1 MSDYLLEVKNLSMHY
16 DTLDGNVDAV
26 KDISFSVKNGES
38 FGLVGE
44 SGCGK
49 TSVAMTLLQLQPDN
63 SVITEGSIKLD
74 GKELI
79 GLSENELRKVRWDSI
94 SIVFQG
100 AMNAWNPVIKIGEQI
115 REAMREHSPENS
127 KQENIDKIN
136 QLFSMVGLDET
147 ISDRFPHELSGGM
160 KQRAVIALALSCDPK
175 IIIADEPTTALDV
188 VIQDQILNEIK
199 KVQDLLGLSLI
210 YISHDIAV
218 IAEMTDKIAVMYAGS
233 IVEIGPT
240 KSVFESPKH
249 AYTKALL
256 DSTPSIQGEKKKLAS
271 LDGEPPSLI
280 NEIKGKV
287 DLIILLV
294 NTDRSSQSSLAKNF
308 PKADFIFTSGSTH
321 RTSASMPQKPE
332 GPYVYSNGKQG
343 KYLTVVDLD
352 INNSTDTISDDSA
365 QEQKIKQLN
374 NRLKRLQKKDPTK
387 ALDDIYAGQ
396 DNILSLIKRYRND
409 LSTAETILQKA
420 KNKMRFTSFALNKK
434 IKDDPEIL
442 AMVDDALDKCVKLD
456 KSKKSESKDS
466 HHNHNHSKKYGK
478 KNN

>member
-1 MSDYLLEVKNLSMHY
+1 MSQKLLEVTNLSMHY

-26 KDISFSVKNGES
+26 KNVSFTVNSGES

-63 SVITEGSIKLD
+63 SVITEGSIKLE

-79 GLSENELRKVRWDSI
+79 GLSENDLRKVRWDSI

-115 REAMREHSPENS
+115 REAMREHYPQNS

-136 QLFSMVGLDET
+136 ELFKMVGLDES
-147 ISDRFPHELSGGM
+147 ISERFPHELSGGM

-233 IVEIGPT
+233 IVEMGPT
-240 KSVFESPKH
+240 KNVFTSPKH
-249 AYTKALL
+249 SYTRALL
-256 DSTPSIQGEKKKLAS
+256 DSTPSIKGEKKKLRS

-280 NEIKGKV
+280 DKIDGCSFAPRCPDREISCNPTEHMSLIEIEPDHYV
-287 DLIILLV
+287 DV
-294 NTDRSSQSSLAKNF
+294 CS
-308 PKADFIFTSGSTH
+308 
-321 RTSASMPQKPE
+321 
-332 GPYVYSNGKQG
+332 QG
-343 KYLTVVDLD
+343 K
-352 INNSTDTISDDSA
+352 
-365 QEQKIKQLN
+365 
-374 NRLKRLQKKDPTK
+374 
-387 ALDDIYAGQ
+387 
-396 DNILSLIKRYRND
+396 
-409 LSTAETILQKA
+409 
-420 KNKMRFTSFALNKK
+420 M
-434 IKDDPEIL
+434 
-442 AMVDDALDKCVKLD
+442 
-456 KSKKSESKDS
+456 
-466 HHNHNHSKKYGK
+466 
-478 KNN
+478 

>member
-1 MSDYLLEVKNLSMHY
+1 MTQKLLEVTNLSMHY

-26 KDISFSVKNGES
+26 KNVSFTVNSGES

-63 SVITEGSIKLD
+63 SVITEGSIKLE

-79 GLSENELRKVRWDSI
+79 GLSENDLRKVRWDSI

-115 REAMREHSPENS
+115 REAMREHYPQNS
-127 KQENIDKIN
+127 KQENINKIN
-136 QLFSMVGLDET
+136 ELFKMVGLDES
-147 ISDRFPHELSGGM
+147 ISERFPHELSGGM

-233 IVEIGPT
+233 IVEMGPT
-240 KSVFESPKH
+240 KNVFTSPKH
-249 AYTKALL
+249 SYTRALL
-256 DSTPSIQGEKKKLAS
+256 DSTPSIKGEKKKLRS

-280 NEIKGKV
+280 DKIDGCSFAPRCPDRESSCNPTEHMSLIEIESDHYV
-287 DLIILLV
+287 DV
-294 NTDRSSQSSLAKNF
+294 CS
-308 PKADFIFTSGSTH
+308 
-321 RTSASMPQKPE
+321 
-332 GPYVYSNGKQG
+332 QG
-343 KYLTVVDLD
+343 K
-352 INNSTDTISDDSA
+352 
-365 QEQKIKQLN
+365 
-374 NRLKRLQKKDPTK
+374 
-387 ALDDIYAGQ
+387 
-396 DNILSLIKRYRND
+396 
-409 LSTAETILQKA
+409 
-420 KNKMRFTSFALNKK
+420 M
-434 IKDDPEIL
+434 
-442 AMVDDALDKCVKLD
+442 
-456 KSKKSESKDS
+456 
-466 HHNHNHSKKYGK
+466 
-478 KNN
+478 

>member
-1 MSDYLLEVKNLSMHY
+1 MTQKLLEVTNLSMHY

-26 KDISFSVKNGES
+26 KNVSFTVNSGES

-63 SVITEGSIKLD
+63 SVITEGSIKLE

-79 GLSENELRKVRWDSI
+79 GLSENDLRKVRWDSI

-115 REAMREHSPENS
+115 REAMREHYPQNS
-127 KQENIDKIN
+127 KQENINKIN
-136 QLFSMVGLDET
+136 ELFKMVGLDE
-147 ISDRFPHELSGGM
+147 SLSERFPHELSGGM

-233 IVEIGPT
+233 IVEMGPT
-240 KSVFESPKH
+240 KNVFTSPKH
-249 AYTKALL
+249 SYTRALL
-256 DSTPSIQGEKKKLAS
+256 DSTPSIKGEKKKLRS

-280 NEIKGKV
+280 DKIDGCSFAPRCPDRETSCNPTEHMSLIEIESDHYV
-287 DLIILLV
+287 DV
-294 NTDRSSQSSLAKNF
+294 CS
-308 PKADFIFTSGSTH
+308 
-321 RTSASMPQKPE
+321 
-332 GPYVYSNGKQG
+332 QG
-343 KYLTVVDLD
+343 K
-352 INNSTDTISDDSA
+352 
-365 QEQKIKQLN
+365 
-374 NRLKRLQKKDPTK
+374 
-387 ALDDIYAGQ
+387 
-396 DNILSLIKRYRND
+396 
-409 LSTAETILQKA
+409 
-420 KNKMRFTSFALNKK
+420 M
-434 IKDDPEIL
+434 
-442 AMVDDALDKCVKLD
+442 
-456 KSKKSESKDS
+456 
-466 HHNHNHSKKYGK
+466 
-478 KNN
+478 